1 MTYRV
6 KLCNVLTSDRDVAK
20 GENRS
25 MTAVPAVISTGLE
38 AVLDDPGLLGSGAI
52 ALCANYTSVT
62 EDLGRGVDALL
73 AAGVQIGALLTP
85 EHGYWGAV
93 QAGLSEGDGD
103 DPSTGIAVLDTY
115 GVSGEPLDALLRDT
129 PEHIVV
135 DLQDIG
141 CRFYTYT
148 WTLFDLLCSAA
159 RLGHRVT
166 VLDRPNPLGGAVHG
180 PGLDPGCA
188 SFVGRTS
195 IPLQHG
201 LTLGELAR
209 WFAAEHV
216 PRTTGSDVDLTVVG
230 VSGWQGQRQP
240 ADDTWVLPSP
250 NMPTVATAVL
260 YPATGLLEGTTLSE
274 GRGTT
279 KPFEL
284 CGAPWTDARFAAA
297 MREQQLPGVA
307 VREAVFRPT
316 FHKFADQA
324 VHGVQLHI
332 RDAGAFDPILT
343 GWTLLRTVAELYPDQ
358 ALWREHDPARPPF
371 LDLLWGSAALREGIE
386 SRAGIDDVLVA
397 SPTAPTIRPDLLLY
411 PRRRE
416 VNS

>member
-1 MTYRV
+1 
-6 KLCNVLTSDRDVAK
+6 
-20 GENRS
+20 
-25 MTAVPAVISTGLE
+25 MTAAARSSSTGLE
-38 AVLDDPGLLGSGAI
+38 AALDDPGLLGPGPIS
-52 ALCANYTSVT
+52 LCANYTSVT

-73 AAGVQIGALLTP
+73 TAGVEIGALLTP

-93 QAGLSEGDGD
+93 QAGLSEGDGE
-103 DPSTGIAVLDTY
+103 DPATGIAVLDTY
-115 GVSGEPLDALLRDT
+115 GVAGEQLDALLCGA

-148 WTLFDLLCSAA
+148 WTLFDLLCAAA
-159 RLGHRVT
+159 RLGRRVT
-166 VLDRPNPLGGAVHG
+166 VLDRPNPLGGTVHG
-180 PGLDPGCA
+180 PGLEPACA

-209 WFAAEHV
+209 WFASEHV
-216 PRTTGSDVDLTVVG
+216 PQTTGSDVDLTVVG
-230 VSGWQGQRQP
+230 MSGWHGQRQA

-250 NMPTVATAVL
+250 NMPTAATALL

-279 KPFEL
+279 KPFQL

-297 MREQQLPGVA
+297 MREHRLPGLA

-316 FHKFADQA
+316 FHAFADQT
-324 VHGVQLHI
+324 VHGVQLHVQ
-332 RDAGAFDPILT
+332 DADAFDPILT
-343 GWTLLRTVAELYPDQ
+343 GWTLLSTVAELYPDQ
-358 ALWREHDPARPPF
+358 ELWREHDPARPPF
-371 LDLLWGSAALREGIE
+371 LDLLWGSATLREGIDSGASLDE
-386 SRAGIDDVLVA
+386 VLAA
-397 SPTAPTIRPDLLLY
+397 SPVAARICPDLLLY
-411 PRRRE
+411 PRLE
-416 VNS
+416 ENP